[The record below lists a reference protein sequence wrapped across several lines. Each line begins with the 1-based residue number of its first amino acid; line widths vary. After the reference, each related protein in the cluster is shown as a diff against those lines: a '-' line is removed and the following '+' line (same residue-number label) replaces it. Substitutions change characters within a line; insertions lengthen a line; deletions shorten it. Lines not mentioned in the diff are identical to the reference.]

1 MASSRGGQASYASY
15 ATANTGPGSFNTAL
29 MRPPTAQEGRLRP
42 DFDMHAITIGD
53 NDGTTT
59 EQRQAELQDQIE
71 KETKIKI
78 GSENLLE
85 ALNAKNAKES
95 KNQRL
100 QVEEQLNISNRKLA
114 QLQSGLAAEKQRA
127 KEVKSPPA
135 DPQSRLSYLFRRN
148 LSRSPSRHV
157 TQKEE
162 DEAEETESPTFVLAE
177 ILQALEVQGMQPE
190 YYVERAN
197 SLVLLFKRHSTLKY
211 DLAWSIFGLRMQT
224 MLLSDSR
231 EVVAAAYR
239 VMRYSFTDRKS
250 LRIIRA
256 LHTDHLVILSLVKE
270 SKASVERE
278 QALKFV
284 RAFLDVKG
292 GVEEIARA
300 VVRIIVAVA
309 EHAEDRLR
317 NIATLTLAEILV
329 RKPSLLVAA
338 GGMGAL
344 ADALGEGSYH
354 AAESVSTSFLYLLDT
369 PRRRRFLRSG
379 RELEAPF
386 AMFTDASTIH
396 GHLHEEKLK
405 VNAKVIASMLRSWA
419 GLLTLSM
426 NDFLPLR
433 SLLWSLQIPTPHVRN
448 IILELLFDLLRIK
461 PPSWSSSFLAGRRL
475 TTYGRVTN
483 LKNQQIKD
491 TSTSSSTEDDT
502 TKWSLLDHYVS
513 VILAAFLHA
522 GLMPA
527 LLQAEEESLTLPL
540 KRKTT
545 LLIGEVLKMANE
557 LLPPSWSAQ
566 LQVLPQLL
574 HSAAKFQSEDRFIAI
589 GTIYQVDSIN
599 RTLYRSDPNS
609 LYNSKGS
616 STFDDT
622 STNRQSD
629 QAAKLQAAMQVDE
642 AHFRNLMVETQVLNT
657 VTFQKWRW
665 DLILNI
671 IEGPLLNPKRLDE
684 AIKVTKFIHR
694 VLGFYRP
701 FKYRF
706 SEIKNTKPNQRYVRA
721 GCALMESLLQNPE
734 GVKYLAESKFIR
746 QLAECLS
753 HFDRM
758 SGLTSESPIFQTD
771 RMNETLTG
779 GYFALL
785 GALTKDSRGI
795 HILERWRVIN
805 MFYHIIELNDRD
817 DLIRTLLSNMD
828 YTLDG
833 HLRIIISKAMTSCS
847 KEIRIFATRLL
858 RKYATKPMGATSS
871 DGVAE
876 WAIRLLVTQLYD
888 PDVEV
893 CEVAI
898 KILEEACN
906 QKDSLEFVVKCR
918 PALDHLGEIGAPL
931 LLRFLST
938 SVGYHYLD
946 GLDYITREMDDWFL
960 GRNDTYV
967 ALIEASMARALADI
981 PEKPSAQLT
990 YDDAPEPTDYG
1001 LVPPHFYRELT
1012 RTKEGCKLLKQ
1023 KGHFD
1028 EFAATIRDFASEH
1041 DDPEIILKV
1050 KGCLWAVGNVGS
1062 MELGAPFLENSDVVK
1077 WVVQIAEQSE
1087 VMSLRGTAFYVLGLI
1102 SRSLHGQ
1109 EILLE
1114 YGWDGVVNDSGEAL
1128 GFCLPLDFNRLF
1140 TMTPWVARAED
1151 MSWNPNA
1158 EIKVAVTDNDPV
1170 NARILKLATDLGNT
1184 VLAKKAASD
1193 LQAIKA
1199 RKAPGFSKP
1208 AIFHKVMQILEA
1220 HHFRLPACR
1229 FILDLFDKR
1238 VLEQIVL
1245 EEEDDQEDESSIP
1258 VSVCPTNSL
1267 RRERDPIH
1275 KDPPT
1280 VYGCRSHCTASR
1292 IYMNRQRTKGCSIVD
1307 SVEHSF
1313 EPQLSAQALMCD
1325 NERQTVASEAVAL
1338 DAHRDARQLVRL
1350 VQCPRCSKTLSTP
1363 VTLPCGHTV
1372 CRDCLPSPQPRTN
1385 ISYPNTPDRLMGI
1398 ACPLL
1403 GCGAEHASA
1412 ECSVDVTLAKLM
1424 DLIKAEIVEHR
1435 STAEDTPTLLVELP
1449 QLEDL
1454 PMDEKE
1460 KEKATHEGHQQELH
1474 GGCLLSTFTMAEL
1487 GELRYTSEVRYQ
1499 SLSASGDNY
1508 KHLDIALLE
1517 RLREVT
1523 HKELDC
1529 LVCYNLMLDPT
1540 TTSCG
1545 HTFCRRCLARV
1556 MDHSSICPFC
1566 RRGLHVPASLQNQSS
1581 NAILNSLLNGLCPD
1595 LVNARADA
1603 LKAEEQAGDN
1613 VLNVPLFICTLSLPS
1628 MPTFLHVFEPRYRL
1642 MMRRVIEGNKQFGMV
1657 MYNRTRAAQGELG
1670 STSFLEYGT
1679 LLEIVNYELLR
1690 DGRSFIETRGIGRFK
1705 VRAHGMLDGYN
1716 VGRIE
1721 RVEDVSLAEEAI
1733 LEQRETTM
1741 ARDYAEA
1748 FFRDHPQT
1756 QLPTEIAIETLST
1769 QQLLESCTAFVREMR
1784 EASAPWLRER
1794 IIQVYGEPP
1803 EDPAIFPYWFA
1814 SVVPIV
1820 EEEKYVL
1827 LQTERVRERLKIVY
1841 SWIGRIRG
1849 QRWQCMQH
1857 PMTLYHSRHHRH
1869 RVSVNTSL

>member
-1 MASSRGGQASYASY
+1 MTPSARSVNTQADAADQSALLAPALTRDGRSMSSTGMASSRGGQASYASY

-29 MRPPTAQEGRLRP
+29 VRPATAQEGRLRP
-42 DFDMHAITIGD
+42 DFDMHAITVGD

-85 ALNAKNAKES
+85 ALNAKSAKES
-95 KNQRL
+95 KAQRA
-100 QVEEQLNISNRKLA
+100 QVEEQLNLSNKKLA
-114 QLQSGLAAEKQRA
+114 ELQSGLAAEKQRA

-148 LSRSPSRHV
+148 LSRSPSRHIM
-157 TQKEE
+157 QKQEE
-162 DEAEETESPTFVLAE
+162 EEEETESPTFVLAE

-211 DLAWSIFGLRMQT
+211 DLAWSIFGLRMQM

-250 LRIIRA
+250 LRVVRA
-256 LHTDHLVILSLVKE
+256 LHTDYLVILSLVKE
-270 SKASVERE
+270 TKASVERE
-278 QALKFV
+278 QALKFI

-292 GVEEIARA
+292 GVEEISRA

-354 AAESVSTSFLYLLDT
+354 AAESIGISFLYLLDT
-369 PRRRRFLRSG
+369 PRRRKFLRSG

-386 AMFTDASTIH
+386 AMFTDASSIH
-396 GHLHEEKLK
+396 GHLHEEKLR
-405 VNAKVIASMLRSWA
+405 VNAKVISSLLRSWP

-448 IILELLFDLLRIK
+448 IILELLFDLFRIK

-483 LKNQQIKD
+483 LRNQQIKD
-491 TSTSSSTEDDT
+491 PSTSSSTEGDT
-502 TKWSLLDHYVS
+502 TKWSLMDHYVS
-513 VILAAFLHA
+513 AVLAAFLHA
-522 GLMPA
+522 GLVPA
-527 LLQAEEESLTLPL
+527 LLHAEEEPLTLPL

-574 HSAAKFQSEDRFIAI
+574 HSAASFQSEDRFVAI

-599 RTLYRSDPNS
+599 RTLYRSGPTS
-609 LYNSKGS
+609 LYTNKGTTNPDTV
-616 STFDDT
+616 STTTRDT
-622 STNRQSD
+622 D
-629 QAAKLQAAMQVDE
+629 QAKLQAAMQVDE
-642 AHFRNLMVETQVLNT
+642 SLMRSLMFDTQVLST
-657 VTFQKWRW
+657 VTFHKWKW
-665 DLILNI
+665 EQILSI
-671 IEGPLLNPKRLDE
+671 IEGPMLNPKRFQE
-684 AIKVTKFIHR
+684 ALTVTKFVHR

-706 SEIKNTKPNQRYVRA
+706 SEVKNTKPNQKYVRI
-721 GCALMESLLQNPE
+721 GCALLQGLLRNPE
-734 GVKYLAESKFIR
+734 GVKYLLDCKFIR

-758 SGLTSESPIFQTD
+758 SGLTSESPIFQAD

-785 GALTKDSRGI
+785 GALTKDPQGI
-795 HILERWRVIN
+795 QILERWRIIN
-805 MFYHIIELNDRD
+805 MFYHIVEINDRD
-817 DLIRTLLSNMD
+817 DLIRTLLSNLD

-858 RKYATKPMGATSS
+858 RKYSTKPMDLNGSI
-871 DGVAE
+871 GVAE

-906 QKDSLEFVVKCR
+906 QKESLEFVVKCR

-981 PEKPSAQLT
+981 PEKPLIQLT
-990 YDDAPEPTDYG
+990 YDDTPEPTDYG

-1028 EFAATIRDFASEH
+1028 EFAATIRDFALEN

-1128 GFCLPLDFNRLF
+1128 GFCLPMDFTKLF
-1140 TMTPWVARAED
+1140 
-1151 MSWNPNA
+1151 
-1158 EIKVAVTDNDPV
+1158 AVST
-1170 NARILKLATDLGNT
+1170 
-1184 VLAKKAASD
+1184 
-1193 LQAIKA
+1193 
-1199 RKAPGFSKP
+1199 
-1208 AIFHKVMQILEA
+1208 
-1220 HHFRLPACR
+1220 C
-1229 FILDLFDKR
+1229 
-1238 VLEQIVL
+1238 
-1245 EEEDDQEDESSIP
+1245 
-1258 VSVCPTNSL
+1258 
-1267 RRERDPIH
+1267 
-1275 KDPPT
+1275 
-1280 VYGCRSHCTASR
+1280 
-1292 IYMNRQRTKGCSIVD
+1292 
-1307 SVEHSF
+1307 HSF
-1313 EPQLSAQALMCD
+1313 
-1325 NERQTVASEAVAL
+1325 
-1338 DAHRDARQLVRL
+1338 
-1350 VQCPRCSKTLSTP
+1350 
-1363 VTLPCGHTV
+1363 
-1372 CRDCLPSPQPRTN
+1372 
-1385 ISYPNTPDRLMGI
+1385 
-1398 ACPLL
+1398 
-1403 GCGAEHASA
+1403 
-1412 ECSVDVTLAKLM
+1412 
-1424 DLIKAEIVEHR
+1424 
-1435 STAEDTPTLLVELP
+1435 
-1449 QLEDL
+1449 
-1454 PMDEKE
+1454 
-1460 KEKATHEGHQQELH
+1460 
-1474 GGCLLSTFTMAEL
+1474 F
-1487 GELRYTSEVRYQ
+1487 
-1499 SLSASGDNY
+1499 
-1508 KHLDIALLE
+1508 
-1517 RLREVT
+1517 
-1523 HKELDC
+1523 
-1529 LVCYNLMLDPT
+1529 
-1540 TTSCG
+1540 
-1545 HTFCRRCLARV
+1545 
-1556 MDHSSICPFC
+1556 
-1566 RRGLHVPASLQNQSS
+1566 
-1581 NAILNSLLNGLCPD
+1581 
-1595 LVNARADA
+1595 
-1603 LKAEEQAGDN
+1603 
-1613 VLNVPLFICTLSLPS
+1613 LSL
-1628 MPTFLHVFEPRYRL
+1628 
-1642 MMRRVIEGNKQFGMV
+1642 
-1657 MYNRTRAAQGELG
+1657 
-1670 STSFLEYGT
+1670 
-1679 LLEIVNYELLR
+1679 
-1690 DGRSFIETRGIGRFK
+1690 
-1705 VRAHGMLDGYN
+1705 
-1716 VGRIE
+1716 
-1721 RVEDVSLAEEAI
+1721 
-1733 LEQRETTM
+1733 
-1741 ARDYAEA
+1741 
-1748 FFRDHPQT
+1748 
-1756 QLPTEIAIETLST
+1756 
-1769 QQLLESCTAFVREMR
+1769 C
-1784 EASAPWLRER
+1784 
-1794 IIQVYGEPP
+1794 
-1803 EDPAIFPYWFA
+1803 
-1814 SVVPIV
+1814 
-1820 EEEKYVL
+1820 
-1827 LQTERVRERLKIVY
+1827 
-1841 SWIGRIRG
+1841 
-1849 QRWQCMQH
+1849 
-1857 PMTLYHSRHHRH
+1857 
-1869 RVSVNTSL
+1869 

>member
-1 MASSRGGQASYASY
+1 MTPVPARSLNTQADAPSLLAPSQTRDGRSLSAASAMASSRGGVSSY
-15 ATANTGPGSFNTAL
+15 ATANTGPGSFSTQL
-29 MRPPTAQEGRLRP
+29 IRPTTSHDGRLRP
-42 DFDMHAITIGD
+42 DFDMHAITIAE
-53 NDGTTT
+53 NDGMTT

-85 ALNAKNAKES
+85 ALNAKNAKNT
-95 KNQRL
+95 KDQRL

-114 QLQSGLAAEKQRA
+114 RLKSGLAAEIQRA

-157 TQKEE
+157 VQKEE
-162 DEAEETESPTFVLAE
+162 EGDEETESPTFVLAE

-197 SLVLLFKRHSTLKY
+197 SLVLLFKRHPTLKY

-239 VMRYSFTDRKS
+239 VMRYAFTDRKS
-250 LRIIRA
+250 LRIIRG
-256 LHTDHLVILSLVKE
+256 LHTDYLVILSLVKE
-270 SKASVERE
+270 TKASVERE

-292 GVEEIARA
+292 GVEEIARS

-329 RKPSLLVAA
+329 RKPALLVAA

-354 AAESVSTSFLYLLDT
+354 AAESIGASFLYLLDT

-386 AMFTDASTIH
+386 AMFTDSNSIH

-405 VNAKVIASMLRSWA
+405 INAKVIASLLRSWP

-433 SLLWSLQIPTPHVRN
+433 SLLLSLQIITPHVRN

-483 LKNQQIKD
+483 LKNLQVKD
-491 TSTSSSTEDDT
+491 PAMPNVENDAN
-502 TKWSLLDHYVS
+502 KWSLLDHYVS
-513 VILAAFLHA
+513 VVLAAFLHA
-522 GLMPA
+522 GLVPA
-527 LLQAEEESLTLPL
+527 LLHAEEEPLTLPL

-545 LLIGEVLKMANE
+545 LLLGEVLKMANE

-574 HSAAKFQSEDRFIAI
+574 HSAAKFQSEDRFVAI

-599 RTLYRSDPNS
+599 RTLYRSGPTS
-609 LYNSKGS
+609 LYNNKSNSTTDTHSTSRATDQSKV
-616 STFDDT
+616 
-622 STNRQSD
+622 
-629 QAAKLQAAMQVDE
+629 QAAMQIDE
-642 AHFRNLMVETQVLNT
+642 GQFRTLMLDTQVLNT
-657 VTFQKWRW
+657 VSFQKWRW
-665 DLILNI
+665 DLILTI

-684 AIKVTKFIHR
+684 AIKVTKFVHR
-694 VLGFYRP
+694 LLGFYRP

-706 SEIKNTKPNQRYVRA
+706 SEVKNTKPNQRYVRA
-721 GCALMESLLQNPE
+721 GCALMQSLLQNPE
-734 GVKYLAESKFIR
+734 GVKYLSESKFIR

-758 SGLTSESPIFQTD
+758 SGLTSESPIFQAD

-795 HILERWRVIN
+795 QILERWRVIN
-805 MFYHIIELNDRD
+805 MFYHIVELNDRD
-817 DLIRTLLSNMD
+817 DLIRTLISNMD

-858 RKYATKPMGATSS
+858 RKYATKPMHQSS
-871 DGVAE
+871 TTGVAE

-906 QKDSLEFVVKCR
+906 QTESLEFVVKCR

-981 PEKPSAQLT
+981 PEKPAAPLN
-990 YDDAPEPTDYG
+990 YDDAPELTNYG

-1028 EFAATIRDFASEH
+1028 EFSANIRDFAMEN
-1041 DDPEIILKV
+1041 DDSEIIVKV

-1062 MELGAPFLENSDVVK
+1062 MELGAPFLESSDVVK
-1077 WVVQIAEQSE
+1077 WIVQIAEQSE

-1114 YGWDGVVNDSGEAL
+1114 YGWDGVVNEAGEAL
-1128 GFCLPLDFNRLF
+1128 GFCLPLNFQKLF
-1140 TMTPWVARAED
+1140 MVSVPL
-1151 MSWNPNA
+1151 SC
-1158 EIKVAVTDNDPV
+1158 
-1170 NARILKLATDLGNT
+1170 L
-1184 VLAKKAASD
+1184 
-1193 LQAIKA
+1193 
-1199 RKAPGFSKP
+1199 
-1208 AIFHKVMQILEA
+1208 
-1220 HHFRLPACR
+1220 
-1229 FILDLFDKR
+1229 LDL
-1238 VLEQIVL
+1238 L
-1245 EEEDDQEDESSIP
+1245 
-1258 VSVCPTNSL
+1258 
-1267 RRERDPIH
+1267 
-1275 KDPPT
+1275 
-1280 VYGCRSHCTASR
+1280 SHCR
-1292 IYMNRQRTKGCSIVD
+1292 WRLGWP
-1307 SVEHSF
+1307 H
-1313 EPQLSAQALMCD
+1313 
-1325 NERQTVASEAVAL
+1325 QT
-1338 DAHRDARQLVRL
+1338 R
-1350 VQCPRCSKTLSTP
+1350 
-1363 VTLPCGHTV
+1363 
-1372 CRDCLPSPQPRTN
+1372 
-1385 ISYPNTPDRLMGI
+1385 
-1398 ACPLL
+1398 
-1403 GCGAEHASA
+1403 
-1412 ECSVDVTLAKLM
+1412 
-1424 DLIKAEIVEHR
+1424 
-1435 STAEDTPTLLVELP
+1435 
-1449 QLEDL
+1449 
-1454 PMDEKE
+1454 
-1460 KEKATHEGHQQELH
+1460 
-1474 GGCLLSTFTMAEL
+1474 
-1487 GELRYTSEVRYQ
+1487 
-1499 SLSASGDNY
+1499 
-1508 KHLDIALLE
+1508 
-1517 RLREVT
+1517 
-1523 HKELDC
+1523 
-1529 LVCYNLMLDPT
+1529 
-1540 TTSCG
+1540 
-1545 HTFCRRCLARV
+1545 
-1556 MDHSSICPFC
+1556 
-1566 RRGLHVPASLQNQSS
+1566 
-1581 NAILNSLLNGLCPD
+1581 
-1595 LVNARADA
+1595 
-1603 LKAEEQAGDN
+1603 
-1613 VLNVPLFICTLSLPS
+1613 
-1628 MPTFLHVFEPRYRL
+1628 
-1642 MMRRVIEGNKQFGMV
+1642 
-1657 MYNRTRAAQGELG
+1657 
-1670 STSFLEYGT
+1670 
-1679 LLEIVNYELLR
+1679 
-1690 DGRSFIETRGIGRFK
+1690 
-1705 VRAHGMLDGYN
+1705 
-1716 VGRIE
+1716 
-1721 RVEDVSLAEEAI
+1721 
-1733 LEQRETTM
+1733 
-1741 ARDYAEA
+1741 
-1748 FFRDHPQT
+1748 
-1756 QLPTEIAIETLST
+1756 
-1769 QQLLESCTAFVREMR
+1769 
-1784 EASAPWLRER
+1784 
-1794 IIQVYGEPP
+1794 
-1803 EDPAIFPYWFA
+1803 
-1814 SVVPIV
+1814 
-1820 EEEKYVL
+1820 
-1827 LQTERVRERLKIVY
+1827 
-1841 SWIGRIRG
+1841 
-1849 QRWQCMQH
+1849 
-1857 PMTLYHSRHHRH
+1857 
-1869 RVSVNTSL
+1869 

>member
-1 MASSRGGQASYASY
+1 MTPSARSVNNQADAADQSSLLAPTTTRDGRSMSSAGMASARGGQASYASY
-15 ATANTGPGSFNTAL
+15 ATAHTGPGSFNTAL
-29 MRPPTAQEGRLRP
+29 TRPATAQEGRLRP
-42 DFDMHAITIGD
+42 DFDMHAITVGD
-53 NDGTTT
+53 NDATTT

-85 ALNAKNAKES
+85 ALNAKNAKDS

-157 TQKEE
+157 VQKAEE
-162 DEAEETESPTFVLAE
+162 DEDETESPTFVLAE
-177 ILQALEVQGMQPE
+177 ILQALEVRGMQPE

-197 SLVLLFKRHSTLKY
+197 SLVVLFKRHPTLKY

-250 LRIIRA
+250 LRIVRA
-256 LHTDHLVILSLVKE
+256 LHTDYLVILSLVKE
-270 SKASVERE
+270 TKASVERE

-292 GVEEIARA
+292 GVDEIGRA

-354 AAESVSTSFLYLLDT
+354 AAESIGTSFLYLLDT

-386 AMFTDASTIH
+386 AMFTDADSVH

-405 VNAKVIASMLRSWA
+405 ANAKVIASLLRSWP

-426 NDFLPLR
+426 NNFLPLR

-448 IILELLFDLLRIK
+448 ILLELLFDLLRIK

-491 TSTSSSTEDDT
+491 ASTSSSPEDDT

-513 VILAAFLHA
+513 VVLAAFLHA
-522 GLMPA
+522 GLVPA
-527 LLQAEEESLTLPL
+527 LLHAEEEPLTLPL

-574 HSAAKFQSEDRFIAI
+574 HSAARFQSEDRFVAI

-599 RTLYRSDPNS
+599 RTLYRSDPTS
-609 LYNSKGS
+609 LYTNKGTTNSDS
-616 STFDDT
+616 T
-622 STNRQSD
+622 STTRETD
-629 QAAKLQAAMQVDE
+629 QAKVQAAMQVDE
-642 AHFRNLMVETQVLNT
+642 AQFRNLMVETQVLNT

-665 DLILNI
+665 DLISNI

-694 VLGFYRP
+694 ILGFYRP

-706 SEIKNTKPNQRYVRA
+706 SEVKNTKPNQRYVRA
-721 GCALMESLLQNPE
+721 GCALMQSLLQNPE
-734 GVKYLAESKFIR
+734 GVKYLMESKFIR

-758 SGLTSESPIFQTD
+758 SGLTSESPIFQAD

-785 GALTKDSRGI
+785 GALTKDSRGVQ
-795 HILERWRVIN
+795 ILERWRVIN
-805 MFYHIIELNDRD
+805 MFYHIVELNDRD

-833 HLRIIISKAMTSCS
+833 HLRIIISKALTSCS

-858 RKYATKPMGATSS
+858 RKYATKPMQASSSTS
-871 DGVAE
+871 VAE

-906 QKDSLEFVVKCR
+906 QKESLEFVVKCR

-981 PEKPSAQLT
+981 AEKPATHPT
-990 YDDAPEPTDYG
+990 YDDTPEPSDYG

-1012 RTKEGCKLLKQ
+1012 RTKEGCKLLRQ

-1028 EFAATIRDFASEH
+1028 EFAATIRDFASEN
-1041 DDPEIILKV
+1041 DDAETILKV

-1077 WVVQIAEQSE
+1077 WIVQIAEQSE

-1114 YGWDGVVNDSGEAL
+1114 YGWDGVVNDAGEAL
-1128 GFCLPLDFNRLF
+1128 GFCLPLDFAKLF
-1140 TMTPWVARAED
+1140 AMRPWVAQAND
-1151 MSWNPNA
+1151 MSWNRNA
-1158 EIKVAVTDNDPV
+1158 EIKVAVTHSDPV

-1184 VLAKKAASD
+1184 VLAKKAAND

-1208 AIFHKVMQILEA
+1208 SIFHKVMQILEA

-1229 FILDLFDKR
+1229 FVLDLFDKR

-1245 EEEDDQEDESSIP
+1245 EEEDDGEENESS
-1258 VSVCPTNSL
+1258 SES
-1267 RRERDPIH
+1267 ESD
-1275 KDPPT
+1275 
-1280 VYGCRSHCTASR
+1280 
-1292 IYMNRQRTKGCSIVD
+1292 
-1307 SVEHSF
+1307 
-1313 EPQLSAQALMCD
+1313 
-1325 NERQTVASEAVAL
+1325 SEA
-1338 DAHRDARQLVRL
+1338 D
-1350 VQCPRCSKTLSTP
+1350 
-1363 VTLPCGHTV
+1363 
-1372 CRDCLPSPQPRTN
+1372 
-1385 ISYPNTPDRLMGI
+1385 
-1398 ACPLL
+1398 
-1403 GCGAEHASA
+1403 
-1412 ECSVDVTLAKLM
+1412 
-1424 DLIKAEIVEHR
+1424 
-1435 STAEDTPTLLVELP
+1435 
-1449 QLEDL
+1449 
-1454 PMDEKE
+1454 
-1460 KEKATHEGHQQELH
+1460 
-1474 GGCLLSTFTMAEL
+1474 
-1487 GELRYTSEVRYQ
+1487 
-1499 SLSASGDNY
+1499 
-1508 KHLDIALLE
+1508 
-1517 RLREVT
+1517 
-1523 HKELDC
+1523 
-1529 LVCYNLMLDPT
+1529 
-1540 TTSCG
+1540 
-1545 HTFCRRCLARV
+1545 
-1556 MDHSSICPFC
+1556 
-1566 RRGLHVPASLQNQSS
+1566 
-1581 NAILNSLLNGLCPD
+1581 
-1595 LVNARADA
+1595 
-1603 LKAEEQAGDN
+1603 
-1613 VLNVPLFICTLSLPS
+1613 
-1628 MPTFLHVFEPRYRL
+1628 
-1642 MMRRVIEGNKQFGMV
+1642 
-1657 MYNRTRAAQGELG
+1657 
-1670 STSFLEYGT
+1670 
-1679 LLEIVNYELLR
+1679 
-1690 DGRSFIETRGIGRFK
+1690 
-1705 VRAHGMLDGYN
+1705 
-1716 VGRIE
+1716 
-1721 RVEDVSLAEEAI
+1721 
-1733 LEQRETTM
+1733 
-1741 ARDYAEA
+1741 
-1748 FFRDHPQT
+1748 
-1756 QLPTEIAIETLST
+1756 
-1769 QQLLESCTAFVREMR
+1769 
-1784 EASAPWLRER
+1784 
-1794 IIQVYGEPP
+1794 
-1803 EDPAIFPYWFA
+1803 
-1814 SVVPIV
+1814 
-1820 EEEKYVL
+1820 
-1827 LQTERVRERLKIVY
+1827 QTEA
-1841 SWIGRIRG
+1841 
-1849 QRWQCMQH
+1849 
-1857 PMTLYHSRHHRH
+1857 T
-1869 RVSVNTSL
+1869 